1 MPNNENIIFSGFESN
16 FVQSFI
22 NGEEKRY
29 VKDILKKLPNA
40 NSKII
45 EFLSN
50 MKDIEQVIILANYS
64 FEYNLYD
71 TINLKYEYMQDY
83 KRIDKNNNLYILHKD
98 VLIPVYQ
105 IRGLDNSCFYIL
117 NINKMGKFCR
127 DKDTDFFDI
136 QVFEYSSDTQ
146 HLQEAM
152 NKKING
158 CELEGDEKRKHLL
171 ESVNLVIR
179 EYVKFE
185 DNEVKGYKL
194 FYNNTK
200 QKIK

>member
-40 NSKII
+40 NSNII

-83 KRIDKNNNLYILHKD
+83 KSIDKNNNLYILHKD

-117 NINKMGKFCR
+117 KINKMGKFCR

-200 QKIK
+200 

>member
-40 NSKII
+40 NSNII

-83 KRIDKNNNLYILHKD
+83 KSIDKNNNLYILHKD
-98 VLIPVYQ
+98 ILIPVYQ

>member
-40 NSKII
+40 NSNII

-83 KRIDKNNNLYILHKD
+83 KSIDKNNNLYILHKD
-98 VLIPVYQ
+98 ILIPVYQ

-127 DKDTDFFDI
+127 DKDTNFFNI
-136 QVFEYSSDTQ
+136 QVFEYSSDTK

-194 FYNNTK
+194 FYKNAK
-200 QKIK
+200 

>member
-1 MPNNENIIFSGFESN
+1 
-16 FVQSFI
+16 
-22 NGEEKRY
+22 
-29 VKDILKKLPNA
+29 
-40 NSKII
+40 
-45 EFLSN
+45 

-83 KRIDKNNNLYILHKD
+83 KSIDKNNNLYIFHKD

-117 NINKMGKFCR
+117 NINKMGQFCR

-158 CELEGDEKRKHLL
+158 CELEGDEKENIYWSL
-171 ESVNLVIR
+171 SIW
-179 EYVKFE
+179 
-185 DNEVKGYKL
+185 
-194 FYNNTK
+194 
-200 QKIK
+200 